1 MLRALASG
9 FLARKVMNGLSR
21 RRTTTPAAG
30 ATAGTATTT
39 GRAGGMLSH
48 PMVRMAGMA
57 GMSYMASR
65 MMRGGGRR
73 RRRGLG
79 FGF

>member
-1 MLRALASG
+1 MLRTLATSY
-9 FLARKVMNGLSR
+9 LANRVMNGLSR
-21 RRTTTPAAG
+21 RRSTTTARS
-30 ATAGTATTT
+30 TSGTATTAP
-39 GRAGGMLSH
+39 RAGGMLSH

-57 GMSYMASR
+57 GMSYLASR
-65 MMRGGGRR
+65 MLRGGGRR